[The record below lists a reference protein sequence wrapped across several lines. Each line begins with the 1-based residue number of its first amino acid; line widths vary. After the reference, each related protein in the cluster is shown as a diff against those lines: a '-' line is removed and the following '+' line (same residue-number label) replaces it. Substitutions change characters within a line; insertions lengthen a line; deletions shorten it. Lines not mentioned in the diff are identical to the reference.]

1 MLGKCVSI
9 GYTDRMNK
17 DVGMRI
23 RLDRE
28 LRDEFV
34 AACKI
39 QDRPAAQVLREFM
52 REYVRKNE
60 ASADVAPTAKNKGM
74 R

>member
-1 MLGKCVSI
+1 
-9 GYTDRMNK
+9 MNKK

-34 AACKI
+34 SVCQN
-39 QDRPAAQVLREFM
+39 QDKPAAQIIRDFM
-52 REYVRKNE
+52 RAYVRKHQAANVA
-60 ASADVAPTAKNKGM
+60 ASTPKLEGD

>member
-1 MLGKCVSI
+1 
-9 GYTDRMNK
+9 
-17 DVGMRI
+17 MRI

-34 AACKI
+34 SVCQN
-39 QDRPAAQVLREFM
+39 QDKPAAQIIRDFM
-52 REYVRKNE
+52 RAYVRKHQAANVA
-60 ASADVAPTAKNKGM
+60 ASTPKLEGD

>member
-1 MLGKCVSI
+1 
-9 GYTDRMNK
+9 MNKK

-34 AACKI
+34 SVCQN
-39 QDRPAAQVLREFM
+39 QDKPAAQILRDFM
-52 REYVRKNE
+52 RAYVRKHQV
-60 ASADVAPTAKNKGM
+60 ASAAASTPKLEGD